1 MAMMIVTYRVMP
13 EDGEVEYSKLE
24 EVTKSMIEGYHDTAK
39 IMELEEHEVGFG
51 LKAVKVKFS
60 VDENQGSEAL
70 ENKLSELEEVG
81 DVIVE
86 AMSRAMG

>member
-1 MAMMIVTYRVMP
+1 MMIVTYRVMP

-24 EVTKSMIEGYHDTAK
+24 EVTKKTVEEYHETVKVAE
-39 IMELEEHEVGFG
+39 IEEHNVGFG
-51 LKAVKVKFS
+51 LKAVKIKFS

-86 AMSRAMG
+86 SMSRAMG